1 MPDDF
6 TPLDGSSDEPP
17 VAASHAV
24 DVWFRMGR
32 SSGNPKPAGAW
43 HWGHSGGPGDIPRSA
58 AMARMTAFTIPDDW
72 VPTAAAI
79 NALPLPLRR

>member
-1 MPDDF
+1 MTRKTEWLPMPDDF

-43 HWGHSGGPGDIPRSA
+43 HWRIYRTQMRD
-58 AMARMTAFTIPDDW
+58 
-72 VPTAAAI
+72 
-79 NALPLPLRR
+79 